1 MMTYNF
7 RADSRYEGYPYTFY
21 RVLRNGT
28 DWHDWL
34 REHHVVVD
42 GVTED
47 FGPPSLKDEAGRW
60 TFGDGTIAFRDE
72 RDAMAF
78 RLRWK

>member
-1 MMTYNF
+1 MKMIY
-7 RADSRYEGYPYTFY
+7 RLGGERYEGYPFTFY
-21 RVLRNGT
+21 RILRNGT
-28 DWHDWL
+28 EFHDWL
-34 REHHVVVD
+34 REHHLVVD
-42 GVTED
+42 EAKNH
-47 FGPPSLKDEAGRW
+47 FGEPSEQTEAGRW